1 MAREEGK
8 ERKSLYKIVS
18 IVSIVSMSQCL
29 IKRIII
35 VIKKIIY

>member
-8 ERKSLYKIVS
+8 ERKSLYK